1 MPDNTYTFVIAPVLG
16 CFTAISLVVIGYLTF
31 LEFADR
37 RRKRRMEEKLGQL
50 ELSRRYRKPSHYLSS
65 RKPTVLLST
74 SSARLNLGHTFQ
86 NTDRFSGWNFSSNNL
101 N

>member
-16 CFTAISLVVIGYLTF
+16 CFTVISLVVIGYLTS

-50 ELSRRYRKPSHYLSS
+50 ESSRRYRKPSHYLSTQKS
-65 RKPTVLLST
+65 PVHLTTST
-74 SSARLNLGHTFQ
+74 ARLNLGQAFQ
-86 NTDRFSGWNFSSNNL
+86 NTDRFSGWNFTSNNL